1 MAKSAGRRK
10 LDWLKSLFERNPL
23 ERSHTEGQNPIHAWL
38 DACDIPW
45 RASRSDLIARYGVTQ
60 QADRLFDAVEIKV
73 PEKPIK
79 GLIRPLYFQLSEHY
93 SPHVPA
99 TEIIGD
105 AYYAPDEDT
114 NIRRVAKELSV
125 SLGPAN
131 VESHLNTRR
140 AIWTFDRAR
149 VRLLVW
155 PREKQRARSSWEKE
169 DERDPRL
176 KLGCYITIHTGFLP
190 SATEAEHAQFESFA
204 PICSLPSS
212 RGVGTI
218 DSWYVNQS
226 ELEFVRE
233 STAFSDIGP
242 TIGTSS
248 DQSALIFR
256 AADLFIFKMTLV
268 QAIYVE
274 RTRPAKG
281 PGGSLLQVEVLTDYP
296 GISVKKITVCE
307 STGADDLNEIG
318 EVVAKA
324 IGKPLKL
331 SPYYSDC

>member
-1 MAKSAGRRK
+1 MAQPAERRK
-10 LDWLKSLFERNPL
+10 LDWLKNLFGGSAL
-23 ERSHTEGQNPIHAWL
+23 KQLHADGQNPIHAWL

-45 RASRSDLIARYGVTQ
+45 RESRGDLIARYGITQ
-60 QADRLFDAVEIKV
+60 QADRAFEAVEIDG

-99 TEIIGD
+99 IEFIGD
-105 AYYAPDEDT
+105 AYYAPDEGT
-114 NIRRVAKELSV
+114 NIRRVAKELSAY
-125 SLGPAN
+125 LGPAN
-131 VESHLNTRR
+131 VEGHLNTLR

-149 VRLLVW
+149 VRLLAW
-155 PREKQRARSSWEKE
+155 PREKQRPRSSWEK

-190 SATEAEHAQFESFA
+190 SATEAEHAQLETFV
-204 PICSLPSS
+204 PICSLPPS
-212 RGVGTI
+212 RGVGII
-218 DSWYVNQS
+218 DNWYVNQS

-233 STAFSDIGP
+233 PTAFSEIGR

-248 DQSALIFR
+248 DRSALIFR
-256 AADLFIFKMTLV
+256 AEDLFIFKMTSV

-274 RTRPAKG
+274 RTQPAKG
-281 PGGSLLQVEVLTDYP
+281 PGGSALKIEVLGDYP

-307 STGADDLNEIG
+307 SPGADDLNEIG
-318 EVVAKA
+318 EVVANV